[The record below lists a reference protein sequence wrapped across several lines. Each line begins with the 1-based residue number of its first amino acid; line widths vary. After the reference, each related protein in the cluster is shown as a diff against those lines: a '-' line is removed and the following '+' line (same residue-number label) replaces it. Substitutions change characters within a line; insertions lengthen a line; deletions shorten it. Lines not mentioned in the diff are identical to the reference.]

1 MKRISIF
8 ICIGIGL
15 FLLCSCNKKRCVEI
29 TIMHTSDIHGAFFP
43 HDFINDEPMDKSLA
57 HAYSVIQQ
65 ERKSNKNFILL
76 DNGDI
81 LQGQPTAY
89 YYNFIDTTSVHL
101 AARILNFMK
110 YDAASVGN
118 HDIETGHNVYDKV
131 FAEYDCPVL
140 AANAVKVSDGKP
152 YFKPYT
158 IIKRDGIKIAVLGM
172 ITPDIPKWLP
182 NSIWEGI
189 EFRDMVETAEYW
201 MKEIREKEK
210 PHLILGLFHSG
221 HNFNREGENEN
232 TPNNE
237 NASLLVAQKV
247 PGFDAIFIGHDHD
260 KYCNKICNIAGDS
273 VLIIDPQNEG
283 KLVSK
288 VQINVT
294 VEGNKVIEKSVK
306 GELIETKNY
315 EPDSTFLA
323 EFRQDFEVVKNFVLR
338 PIGKFSKTIS
348 THKSFFGASEFIDL
362 IHRIQLDIT
371 KADISFTAPLSFETE
386 ISEGE
391 IYMSDMFKL
400 YRYENLLY
408 TMQLTGKEIKDFL
421 EFSYSLWTNQMKTAD
436 DNILLF
442 RESENNRNG
451 RLKNPFYNF
460 DAAAGIIYTVDVTK
474 PTGEKINIKSMYN
487 GDNFD
492 MNKTYNVAINSYRG
506 NGGGGHLT
514 DGAKIPKSELA
525 NRIVFS
531 TSRDLRYFLMQW
543 IEQQQNVNPALL
555 LNEDEWKFIP
565 ESLTKKAI
573 ERDYK
578 ILFGK

>member
-1 MKRISIF
+1 
-8 ICIGIGL
+8 
-15 FLLCSCNKKRCVEI
+15 
-29 TIMHTSDIHGAFFP
+29 
-43 HDFINDEPMDKSLA
+43 
-57 HAYSVIQQ
+57 
-65 ERKSNKNFILL
+65 
-76 DNGDI
+76 
-81 LQGQPTAY
+81 LQ
-89 YYNFIDTTSVHL
+89 
-101 AARILNFMK
+101 
-110 YDAASVGN
+110 
-118 HDIETGHNVYDKV
+118 
-131 FAEYDCPVL
+131 
-140 AANAVKVSDGKP
+140 
-152 YFKPYT
+152 
-158 IIKRDGIKIAVLGM
+158 
-172 ITPDIPKWLP
+172 
-182 NSIWEGI
+182 
-189 EFRDMVETAEYW
+189 
-201 MKEIREKEK
+201 
-210 PHLILGLFHSG
+210 
-221 HNFNREGENEN
+221 
-232 TPNNE
+232 
-237 NASLLVAQKV
+237 
-247 PGFDAIFIGHDHD
+247 
-260 KYCNKICNIAGDS
+260 YCRRFCF
-273 VLIIDPQNEG
+273 IIDPQNEG

-543 IEQQQNVNPALL
+543 IEQQQNVNPTLL